1 MNIFWEKFSALDDRK
16 NQEYRAT
23 PVE

>member
-16 NQEYRAT
+16 NQEYRVT